1 MPQEIDQQHDLVT
14 LPKETFDEL
23 VSSID
28 RMEEFYKA
36 QNSTAKKELKA
47 ANEKIDALNK
57 ALHGE
62 KSMNKTLI
70 GNIAGH
76 TLEKEKLQSEIE
88 NLTSI
93 KAKHEADLAKA
104 NADIATA
111 SNTIEELKDGIDEI
125 IGQIE
130 REDKLQSEIITLTE
144 LKADNEAA
152 LAKAAADIATAG
164 NTIEELKD
172 QITGHIE
179 REDKLQSE
187 ISDLTAVNAKH
198 ERALADAA
206 DIITSHVERE
216 AKLQSEIVTL
226 TDLKADNEAALAKAA
241 ADIST
246 ADKTIEEL
254 KDEIT
259 GHIEREDKLKS
270 EIITLTESKSNH
282 ESALAKAAD
291 EAAALNTKVEEL
303 KSEITSQYNGH
314 EEEKANM
321 QSEIE
326 ELSAIRAETIAAL
339 ATAAESFEKEI
350 EENKSSISSL
360 LDKLDTATA
369 AEEEL
374 TTKLGEAKAANIALL
389 DDIAGLEAGINE
401 LGKSVRHLKEEK
413 FVTGELISIQSKEIE
428 ELKMAV
434 ETARELATK
443 SQNAEKELKSM
454 LDEELKA
461 SEALKE
467 EMTKLQSI
475 AQKCED
481 LKADIDF
488 LTESNAALTEELKE
502 SESLKEEMAR
512 LQTFIQT
519 PVRATPPKKTRNNI
533 IVTASPPD
541 KAAGE
546 APPSPTSPNGVEF
559 VPQPLTPPKLTKK
572 QANVSSHDTMEKTSL
587 PGENLRFHQ
596 EAEGINSQGNELM
609 HKEKFS
615 EALEQFTTALKL
627 SPDGPNSHIYF
638 SNRAAAYSHLGQYAD
653 AAEDCLKS
661 IELNNTYEEAYSR
674 YSMCLFYL
682 GDVKGSVAAQKKSF
696 DLARNAYCSD
706 LNTITEEG
714 SC

>member
-1 MPQEIDQQHDLVT
+1 
-14 LPKETFDEL
+14 
-23 VSSID
+23 
-28 RMEEFYKA
+28 
-36 QNSTAKKELKA
+36 
-47 ANEKIDALNK
+47 
-57 ALHGE
+57 
-62 KSMNKTLI
+62 
-70 GNIAGH
+70 
-76 TLEKEKLQSEIE
+76 
-88 NLTSI
+88 
-93 KAKHEADLAKA
+93 
-104 NADIATA
+104 
-111 SNTIEELKDGIDEI
+111 
-125 IGQIE
+125 
-130 REDKLQSEIITLTE
+130 
-144 LKADNEAA
+144 
-152 LAKAAADIATAG
+152 
-164 NTIEELKD
+164 
-172 QITGHIE
+172 
-179 REDKLQSE
+179 
-187 ISDLTAVNAKH
+187 
-198 ERALADAA
+198 
-206 DIITSHVERE
+206 
-216 AKLQSEIVTL
+216 
-226 TDLKADNEAALAKAA
+226 
-241 ADIST
+241 
-246 ADKTIEEL
+246 
-254 KDEIT
+254 
-259 GHIEREDKLKS
+259 
-270 EIITLTESKSNH
+270 
-282 ESALAKAAD
+282 
-291 EAAALNTKVEEL
+291 
-303 KSEITSQYNGH
+303 
-314 EEEKANM
+314 
-321 QSEIE
+321 
-326 ELSAIRAETIAAL
+326 
-339 ATAAESFEKEI
+339 
-350 EENKSSISSL
+350 
-360 LDKLDTATA
+360 
-369 AEEEL
+369 
-374 TTKLGEAKAANIALL
+374 
-389 DDIAGLEAGINE
+389 
-401 LGKSVRHLKEEK
+401 
-413 FVTGELISIQSKEIE
+413 
-428 ELKMAV
+428 
-434 ETARELATK
+434 
-443 SQNAEKELKSM
+443 M

-481 LKADIDF
+481 LKASIDF